1 MVYGLKMPT
10 FQNFWRTTSILFLSA
25 LPGAS
30 FAECAP
36 DDIHYLFRLASEDA
50 QPHAVF
56 LGQFTQMQLMSEKSE
71 HTKEGWQ
78 ATYYE
83 YSAVFSGLRGNRHG
97 FTERTSGKV
106 EVEAI
111 EVEGL
116 TIPFSLPPVG
126 EEAIFF
132 FELTDEGWLIRAGG
146 CGGLWVKTN
155 NPKITAD
162 AILCLANDGAC

>member
-1 MVYGLKMPT
+1 MP
-10 FQNFWRTTSILFLSA
+10 F
-25 LPGAS
+25 AS

-36 DDIHYLFRLASEDA
+36 DDIRYLFRLANEDA
-50 QPHAVF
+50 QPHEAF
-56 LGQFTQMQLMSEKSE
+56 LGQFTEMQLMSEKSE

-78 ATYYE
+78 ATKYE
-83 YSAVFSGLRGNRHG
+83 YSTVFSGLRGNRLG

-106 EVEAI
+106 EVKAI

-116 TIPFSLPPVG
+116 SIPFFLPPVG

-155 NPKITAD
+155 NPKVIED
-162 AILCLANDGAC
+162 AIFCLANDSEC